1 MLNAIS
7 GGAACVL
14 ATWYAISL
22 DAYEFL
28 LDKYYNEH
36 NDIEKFGNVII
47 I

>member
-14 ATWYAISL
+14 ATGEISL